1 MQQLASRPRPDV
13 QASKAGAP
21 RSKLVLIVA
30 LLLFS
35 VAGLSS
41 GFFIGAMGRPKPQK
55 PSANTQTGIVAQS
68 SPAGQTATATTHTPT
83 TTIVP
88 LGYPVTT
95 VPFNQIA
102 DGTTTY
108 TVTAYP
114 VDQSID
120 KGHGKQ
126 VHAPNITCKLFL
138 TKEKNITNALLGAK
152 NNQLKNVALL
162 SQPLPKEESNVLQ
175 FQGTQQ
181 TKFCA
186 AQGNTT
192 WNYQIAPTL
201 PAGVYYLVVLTD
213 WDGQRFNWYQS
224 EINVT
229 KP

>member
-13 QASKAGAP
+13 QANNKGAAP
-21 RSKLVLIVA
+21 RSQIVLIVA
-30 LLLFS
+30 LLLFA

-55 PSANTQTGIVAQS
+55 SAANTQSGIVAQS
-68 SPAGQTATATTHTPT
+68 SPAAPTATTHTTPA

-88 LGYPVTT
+88 LGYPVSN
-95 VPFNQIA
+95 VPYNQIA

-126 VHAPNITCKLFL
+126 VHATDITCKLFL
-138 TKEKNITNALLGAK
+138 TKEKNITNALLSSKGD
-152 NNQLKNVALL
+152 QLKNVALL
-162 SQPLPKEESNVLQ
+162 SQPLPDEESNVLQ

-181 TKFCA
+181 TKACA
-186 AQGNTT
+186 AQGNTV

-201 PAGVYYLVVLTD
+201 RAGIYYVVVLTD
-213 WDGQRFNWYQS
+213 WEGQRFNWYQS
-224 EINVT
+224 QISIT

>member
-1 MQQLASRPRPDV
+1 M
-13 QASKAGAP
+13 QASNRGAP
-21 RSKLVLIVA
+21 PRTQIVLIVA

-35 VAGLSS
+35 LAGLSS

-55 PSANTQTGIVAQS
+55 SSANSQTGIVAQS
-68 SPAGQTATATTHTPT
+68 SPTDPKAKATLTTPITVA
-83 TTIVP
+83 IVP

-95 VPFNQIA
+95 VPYNQIA
-102 DGTTTY
+102 DGTTQY

-126 VHAPNITCKLFL
+126 VHATNITCKLFL

-152 NNQLKNVALL
+152 DNQLKNVAML
-162 SQPLPKEESNVLQ
+162 SQPLPKEESNVLL
-175 FQGTQQ
+175 FNGTQQ
-181 TKFCA
+181 TKACA
-186 AQGNTT
+186 AQGNTI
-192 WNYQIAPTL
+192 WNYQLAPTL
-201 PAGVYYLVVLTD
+201 PAGIYYLVVLTD

-224 EINVT
+224 QINVT

>member
-13 QASKAGAP
+13 QANKAGAP
-21 RSKLVLIVA
+21 RSQLVLIVA

-41 GFFIGAMGRPKPQK
+41 GFLIGAMGRPRPQK
-55 PSANTQTGIVAQS
+55 PPTNTQTGIVAQS

-126 VHAPNITCKLFL
+126 VHATNITCKLFL

-152 NNQLKNVALL
+152 DNQLKNVDML

-175 FQGTQQ
+175 FQGTSQ
-181 TKFCA
+181 TKACA

-192 WNYQIAPTL
+192 WNYQLAPTL
-201 PAGVYYLVVLTD
+201 PAGIYYLVVLTD

-224 EINVT
+224 EIDVT

>member
-13 QASKAGAP
+13 QTNKAGAP
-21 RSKLVLIVA
+21 RSQIVLIVA

-41 GFFIGAMGRPKPQK
+41 GFFIGAMGRPKPQQ
-55 PSANTQTGIVAQS
+55 PSANTQPGIVAQS
-68 SPAGQTATATTHTPT
+68 SPAGQTATVTHDVPT

-102 DGTTTY
+102 NGTTIY

-126 VHAPNITCKLFL
+126 VHATNITCKLFL

-152 NNQLKNVALL
+152 DNQLKNVAML
-162 SQPLPKEESNVLQ
+162 SQPLPKEESNAMQ

-181 TKFCA
+181 TKACA
-186 AQGNTT
+186 AQGNTI
-192 WNYQIAPTL
+192 WNYQLAPTL

-213 WDGQRFNWYQS
+213 WEGQRFNWYQS